1 MTLSQAY
8 GAELALLISRLQ
20 CSNAGPAVEVRC
32 KIHIT
37 FLCSEWCLSFSFV
50 PTIKNPRQSSTHG
63 DS

>member
-37 FLCSEWCLSFSFV
+37 FLCSE
-50 PTIKNPRQSSTHG
+50 
-63 DS
+63 